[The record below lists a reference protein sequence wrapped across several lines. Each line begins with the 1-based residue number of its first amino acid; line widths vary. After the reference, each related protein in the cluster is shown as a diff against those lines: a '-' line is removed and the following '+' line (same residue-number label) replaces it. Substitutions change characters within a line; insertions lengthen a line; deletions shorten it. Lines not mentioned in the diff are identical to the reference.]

1 MSSASLSERL
11 YMSETTVTYLAYA
24 VALLIGLM
32 VLVPFVF
39 VVLISFKPPENIF
52 GNPLQIVPSE
62 PTLRNWRMGFEGFRG
77 FLWNSTIAAVGTTIL
92 ALVITIPGAYAFGR
106 KKFPGREFL
115 FYSIIIAMVF
125 PYIILVI
132 PVRQL
137 WGDFG
142 LFNTFHGLWIA
153 HQIFVVPL
161 AIWILRDF
169 FQSLPMNLEEAAQV
183 YGCTQFSA
191 FVRVILPLSAPALAA
206 VAFFAFLH
214 GWNDFLFT
222 NILTLNNGPVTA
234 TVQMYDALQAGTGDR
249 VQWGILMAQALMTGL
264 PPAVFYM
271 FTRRY
276 LTEAFAMG

>member
-1 MSSASLSERL
+1 MSTKALSERF
-11 YMSETTVTYLAYA
+11 YTTETTVTYLAYA
-24 VALLIGLM
+24 VAVLIALM
-32 VLVPFVF
+32 ILVPFVF
-39 VVLISFKPPENIF
+39 VILISFKPPEEIF
-52 GNPLQIVPSE
+52 RDPLQIIPNE
-62 PTLRNWRMGFEGFRG
+62 PTLRNWRQGYAAFEG
-77 FLWNSTIAAVGTTIL
+77 FLWNSVIAAAGTTIL

-106 KKFPGREFL
+106 KEFPGREFL
-115 FYSIIIAMVF
+115 FYAIVMAMVF

-137 WGDFG
+137 WGQLG
-142 LFNTFHGLWIA
+142 LFNTFPGLWIS

-169 FQSLPMNLEEAAQV
+169 FQSLPTNLEEAAQV
-183 YGCTQFSA
+183 YGCTQFTA
-191 FVRVILPLSAPALAA
+191 FLRVILPLSAPALAA

-222 NILTLNNGPVTA
+222 NILTLGNGPVTA
-234 TVQMYDALQAGTGDR
+234 TVKMYDALQAGTGDR